1 MGFNIKYKKSIE
13 RDLGRLDKKEARRI
27 LDKIEKDLAQH
38 AESYPVLKGEFA
50 GLRKM
55 RVGDYRV
62 IFTIMDNDI
71 IILRIG
77 HRRDIYKK
85 SPPQSKMNI

>member
-1 MGFNIKYKKSIE
+1 MAFNIKYKKSIE
-13 RDLGRLDKKEARRI
+13 RDLSRLDKKEARRI
-27 LDKIEKDLAQH
+27 LGKIEKDISAR

-62 IFTIMDNDI
+62 IFTIIDNDVL
-71 IILRIG
+71 ILRIG
-77 HRRDIYKK
+77 HRREIYKK
-85 SPPQSKMNI
+85 SGV

>member
-1 MGFNIKYKKSIE
+1 MAFNITYKKSVI
-13 RDLGRLDKKEARRI
+13 RDISRLDKKEARRI
-27 LDKIEKDLAQH
+27 IDKIEKDLSEQ

-62 IFTIMDNDI
+62 VFTIIDKNVLV
-71 IILRIG
+71 LRIG
-77 HRRDIYKK
+77 HRREIYKK
-85 SPPQSKMNI
+85 EI

>member
-1 MGFNIKYKKSIE
+1 MAFNITYKKSVA
-13 RDLGRLDKKEARRI
+13 RDISHLDKKEARRI
-27 LDKIEKDLAQH
+27 IDKIENNLAEN

-62 IFTIMDNDI
+62 VFTIMDKNI
-71 IILRIG
+71 LILRIG
-77 HRRDIYKK
+77 HRREIYKK
-85 SPPQSKMNI
+85 EI

>member
-1 MGFNIKYKKSIE
+1 MAFNITYKKSVI
-13 RDLGRLDKKEARRI
+13 RDISRLDKKEARRI
-27 LDKIEKDLAQH
+27 INKIEKDLSER

-55 RVGDYRV
+55 RIGDYRV
-62 IFTIMDNDI
+62 IFTIMDANV

-77 HRRDIYKK
+77 HRKEIYK
-85 SPPQSKMNI
+85 

>member
-1 MGFNIKYKKSIE
+1 MAFNIKYKKSIE

-27 LDKIEKDLAQH
+27 LNRIENDLSAH
-38 AESYPVLKGEFA
+38 AESYPILKGEFA

-62 IFTIMDNDI
+62 IFTLMDNDI
-71 IILRIG
+71 LVLRIG

-85 SPPQSKMNI
+85 P

>member
-1 MGFNIKYKKSIE
+1 MAFNIKYKKSIE

-27 LDKIEKDLAQH
+27 LDKIEKDLSER
-38 AESYPVLKGEFA
+38 AESYLVLKGEFA

-55 RVGDYRV
+55 QVGDYRV
-62 IFTIMDNDI
+62 IFTLMDNDI

-77 HRRDIYKK
+77 HRREIYKK
-85 SPPQSKMNI
+85 

>member
-1 MGFNIKYKKSIE
+1 LAFNITYKKSVI
-13 RDLGRLDKKEARRI
+13 RDISRLDKKEARRI
-27 LDKIEKDLAQH
+27 INKIEKDLSER

-55 RVGDYRV
+55 RIGDYRV
-62 IFTIMDNDI
+62 IFTIMDANV

-77 HRRDIYKK
+77 HRKEIYK
-85 SPPQSKMNI
+85 

>member
-1 MGFNIKYKKSIE
+1 LAFNIKYKKSIE
-13 RDLGRLDKKEARRI
+13 RDISRLDKKEARRI
-27 LDKIEKDLAQH
+27 LGKIEKDLSER

-62 IFTIMDNDI
+62 IFTIIDNDI
-71 IILRIG
+71 LVLRIG
-77 HRRDIYKK
+77 HRREIYKK
-85 SPPQSKMNI
+85 SGV

>member
-1 MGFNIKYKKSIE
+1 MVFNIKYKKSIG
-13 RDLGRLDKKEARRI
+13 RDLSRLDKKEARRI
-27 LDKIEKDLAQH
+27 LDKIEKDLSAC

-62 IFTIMDNDI
+62 IFTILDNDI
-71 IILRIG
+71 LILRIG
-77 HRRDIYKK
+77 HRREIYKK
-85 SPPQSKMNI
+85 